1 MDDKQECLTSDVGD
15 LGRFFFA
22 SCWTDDPEESIPM
35 WNMYASLDSG
45 VRIGLPPN
53 PFQWQLIP
61 VGFVADIVG
70 IPNAPERWKFVTSL
84 IADSD
89 LENGLFSNELGTKS
103 ILHKVEYVDEEDKLV
118 PSIIRDESTL
128 EFGEFGLVKHSGWMF
143 QHEWRYLLLLFPPQQ
158 VADTR
163 PVSQRMPEIFEG
175 MRDGTLA
182 MPIDY
187 YDLRLDPVA
196 LANIEITRSPEMSKG
211 NRILFDLLV
220 ERYCPDAVIKRSS
233 LSDTL

>member
-1 MDDKQECLTSDVGD
+1 M
-15 LGRFFFA
+15 
-22 SCWTDDPEESIPM
+22 
-35 WNMYASLDSG
+35 
-45 VRIGLPPN
+45 
-53 PFQWQLIP
+53 
-61 VGFVADIVG
+61 
-70 IPNAPERWKFVTSL
+70 
-84 IADSD
+84 
-89 LENGLFSNELGTKS
+89 
-103 ILHKVEYVDEEDKLV
+103 
-118 PSIIRDESTL
+118 
-128 EFGEFGLVKHSGWMF
+128 VKHSGWMF